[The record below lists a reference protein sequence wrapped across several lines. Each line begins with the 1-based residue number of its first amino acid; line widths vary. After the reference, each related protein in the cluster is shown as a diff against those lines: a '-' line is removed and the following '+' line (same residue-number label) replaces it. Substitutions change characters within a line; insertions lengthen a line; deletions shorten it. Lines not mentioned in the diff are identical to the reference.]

1 LASFIFSAVKLQTK
15 AVARVF
21 GVLSAI
27 TLVHAAAGTD
37 ADDQAPPRPATITNS
52 AVAPDTR
59 YGLFNWLD
67 HRSAYTQEVFP
78 EPFLVNDMALEDN
91 ELEFTWLH
99 TKGGGQQS
107 DIGSVEI
114 QKGFGLLTLQAEV
127 PYEREASPD
136 QTAHGIG
143 NIDLGARYPLYQFV
157 SADRFVDA
165 TFGAAMEGG
174 IPADSTVSRN
184 AELEPQIFND
194 LRLGDHFTVQS
205 VLGWSTLLGGGE
217 NGGLRTFEYGF
228 SFAYAIPHRELPLP
242 GAQQFIPMFELA
254 GETELNKGD
263 PGQNSL
269 LGDIGFRA
277 KFKPIGGVEPNWG
290 LGWIFPIDSGART
303 ELHWGFIASLI
314 FEF

>member
-1 LASFIFSAVKLQTK
+1 
-15 AVARVF
+15 
-21 GVLSAI
+21 LSAI
-27 TLVHAAAGTD
+27 TFAHAAAGAD
-37 ADDQAPPRPATITNS
+37 ADDQAPPIPASATNS
-52 AVAPDTR
+52 AGAADAR

-99 TKGGGQQS
+99 TKGPGQQS
-107 DIGSVEI
+107 DTGSVEI

-127 PYEREASPD
+127 PYERDVSPD
-136 QTAHGIG
+136 QTAHGVG
-143 NIDLGARYPLYQFV
+143 NIELGARYPLYQFV

-184 AELEPQIFND
+184 AEWVPQIFND
-194 LRLGDHFTVQS
+194 LKLGDHFTVQS
-205 VLGWSTLLGGGE
+205 VLGYSTLFGGGDD
-217 NGGLRTFEYGF
+217 GGLRTFEYGF
-228 SFAYAIPHRELPLP
+228 SFAYAIPHREWPLP
-242 GAQQFIPMFELA
+242 GVQQFIPMFELV
-254 GETELNKGD
+254 GETELNKAD

-269 LGDIGFRA
+269 LGDVGFRA
-277 KFKPIGGVEPNWG
+277 KFNPIGEVQPNWG
-290 LGWIFPIDSGART
+290 LGWVLPIDSGGRA
-303 ELHWGFIASLI
+303 ELHWGFIVSLI

>member
-1 LASFIFSAVKLQTK
+1 MELKTK
-15 AVARVF
+15 AVAHLL

-27 TLVHAAAGTD
+27 TLVHAAAG
-37 ADDQAPPRPATITNS
+37 ADDQAPPIPASATNS
-52 AVAPDTR
+52 TGAPDTR

-67 HRSAYTQEVFP
+67 HRSAYAQEVFP
-78 EPFLVNDMALEDN
+78 EPFLVDDMALEDN

-99 TKGGGQQS
+99 TKGSGQQS

-127 PYEREASPD
+127 PYERNVSPD

-143 NIDLGARYPLYQFV
+143 NIELGARYPLYQFV

-165 TFGAAMEGG
+165 TFGAAMAGG

-184 AELEPQIFND
+184 AEWVPQIFND

-205 VLGWSTLLGGGE
+205 VLGWSTLFGGGE
-217 NGGLRTFEYGF
+217 DGGLRTFEYGF
-228 SFAYAIPHRELPLP
+228 SFAYALPHRELPLP
-242 GAQQFIPMFELA
+242 GVQQFIPMFELV
-254 GETELNKGD
+254 GETELNKED

-277 KFKPIGGVEPNWG
+277 KFNPIGEAQPGLG
-290 LGWIFPIDSGART
+290 LGWVFPVDSGARA
-303 ELHWGFIASLI
+303 ELHWGFIVSLI

>member
-1 LASFIFSAVKLQTK
+1 MASFIFTAVKLQTK
-15 AVARVF
+15 TVAHFF

-27 TLVHAAAGTD
+27 TLAHAAAGAD
-37 ADDQAPPRPATITNS
+37 ADDQAPPTPVPATNS
-52 AVAPDTR
+52 TVAPDTR

-78 EPFLVNDMALEDN
+78 EPFLVDDMALEDN

-99 TKGGGQQS
+99 TKGHSQQS
-107 DIGSVEI
+107 DTGSVEI

-127 PYEREASPD
+127 PYERNVSPD
-136 QTAHGIG
+136 QTAHGVG
-143 NIDLGARYPLYQFV
+143 NIELGARYPLYQFV
-157 SADRFVDA
+157 SANRFVDA

-184 AELEPQIFND
+184 AEWVPQIFND
-194 LRLGDHFTVQS
+194 LKLGGHFTVQS
-205 VLGWSTLLGGGE
+205 VLGCSTLFGGGE
-217 NGGLRTFEYGF
+217 EGGLRTFEYGF
-228 SFAYAIPHRELPLP
+228 SFGYAIAHRDLPLP
-242 GAQQFIPMFELA
+242 GAQQFIPMFELI
-254 GETELNKGD
+254 GETELNKDD

-277 KFKPIGGVEPNWG
+277 KFKPVGGVEPNLG
-290 LGWIFPIDSGART
+290 LGWIFPIDSGARA
-303 ELHWGFIASLI
+303 ELHWGCIVSLI

>member
-1 LASFIFSAVKLQTK
+1 MKLQTK
-15 AVARVF
+15 AVARIF
-21 GVLSAI
+21 GVLSAV
-27 TLVHAAAGTD
+27 TLVHAAAG
-37 ADDQAPPRPATITNS
+37 ADDQAALTPVTATNA

-59 YGLFNWLD
+59 YGLFNGLD
-67 HRSAYTQEVFP
+67 HRSAYAQEVFP
-78 EPFLVNDMALEDN
+78 EPFLVNDMALENN

-99 TKGGGQQS
+99 TKGGSQQS

-127 PYEREASPD
+127 PYERNVSPD
-136 QTAHGIG
+136 QTAHGAG
-143 NIDLGARYPLYQFV
+143 NIELGARYPLYQFV
-157 SADRFVDA
+157 SADQFVDA

-184 AELEPQIFND
+184 AELVPQIFND
-194 LRLGDHFTVQS
+194 LKLGDHFTVQS
-205 VLGWSTLLGGGE
+205 VLGWSTLLDGGE
-217 NGGLRTFEYGF
+217 DGGLQRFEYGF

-242 GAQQFIPMFELA
+242 RVQQFIPMFELI
-254 GETELNKGD
+254 GKTELNKDDAGH
-263 PGQNSL
+263 NSL

-277 KFKPIGGVEPNWG
+277 KFNPVRRVEPNGG
-290 LGWIFPIDSGART
+290 LGWVFPIDSGGRA